1 VAEREGFEPS
11 EEETP
16 FNGLANRRT
25 RPLCDLSANGADDSM
40 EPLHGRLV
48 RIGRTCRFKS
58 PSRVSEMPASRI
70 PIIGYPLDQT
80 PHQGVL
86 GAALQSVGSQVQVEP
101 WERRPHQLAEALAEV
116 RAGED
121 FAGALIASPH
131 KEKAPPLS
139 DALSDDAR
147 ISGAVNVFVR
157 DDGRLRG
164 HNTDAD
170 GIRTGLEALL
180 PRVKGKWPRN
190 AVVLGA
196 GGGARAVVAV
206 LIGAGFQHV
215 AVLNRHLHRAE
226 ALVGHFGRSARHME
240 LRARPWHDAIIEAEL
255 SRAELLINASGIGVE
270 EGESPIPTELLPPDR
285 YVLDLVLSA
294 GSTPLMDQAQER
306 GGTVANGQ
314 GAFLAS
320 TAMTVKLLTGSSPPT
335 DALRAAL
342 ANELGVPEE
351 GLAVVGD

>member
-1 VAEREGFEPS
+1 
-11 EEETP
+11 
-16 FNGLANRRT
+16 
-25 RPLCDLSANGADDSM
+25 
-40 EPLHGRLV
+40 
-48 RIGRTCRFKS
+48 
-58 PSRVSEMPASRI
+58 MPAIRL

-80 PHQGVL
+80 THEGVL
-86 GAALQSVGSQVQVEP
+86 RAALKAVGSEIEVEP
-101 WERRPHQLAEALAEV
+101 WERRPHQLAEALDEV
-116 RAGED
+116 RQGDD

-139 DALSDDAR
+139 DALSEDAR

-157 DDGRLRG
+157 EQGRLRG
-164 HNTDAD
+164 HNTDAA
-170 GIRTGLEALL
+170 GIRSGLEAVL
-180 PRVKGKWPRN
+180 PKVKGQWPRN

-226 ALVGHFGRSARHME
+226 ALVAHFARSSRNME

-270 EGESPIPTELLPPDR
+270 EGESPIPTEVLPADR
-285 YVLDLVLSA
+285 HVLDLVLSA
-294 GSTPLMDQAQER
+294 GDTPLMEQARER

-320 TAMTVKLLTGSSPPT
+320 TAMTVKLLTGTAPPM
-335 DALRAAL
+335 DALRSAL
-342 ANELGVPEE
+342 ASELGVPEE

>member
-1 VAEREGFEPS
+1 
-11 EEETP
+11 
-16 FNGLANRRT
+16 
-25 RPLCDLSANGADDSM
+25 
-40 EPLHGRLV
+40 
-48 RIGRTCRFKS
+48 
-58 PSRVSEMPASRI
+58 MPATRL
-70 PIIGYPLDQT
+70 PIIGLPALPDA
-80 PHQGVL
+80 PRRGAARRAGCRRIARRDRAL
-86 GAALQSVGSQVQVEP
+86 GAPTAPAGRCL
-101 WERRPHQLAEALAEV
+101 REV
-116 RAGED
+116 REGED

-157 DDGRLRG
+157 AEGRLRG

-170 GIRTGLEALL
+170 GIRAGLESVL

-206 LIGAGFQHV
+206 LIGSGFQHV
-215 AVLNRHLHRAE
+215 AVLNRHLHKAE
-226 ALVGHFGRSARHME
+226 ALVAHFARSARHME

-255 SRAELLINASGIGVE
+255 ARAELLINASGIGLE

-285 YVLDLVLSA
+285 WSSTSCSPRAPRRSWSRHASA
-294 GSTPLMDQAQER
+294 

-314 GAFLAS
+314 GAVPGLDCGDRQAPDRRRPGDGRG
-320 TAMTVKLLTGSSPPT
+320 ACRPCRRAGRTGGRPRRRRRLS
-335 DALRAAL
+335 R
-342 ANELGVPEE
+342 
-351 GLAVVGD
+351 